1 LIEKPNFCVFT
12 GGPGVGKTT
21 LIRHLQSVGEIV
33 VEESARAVIREQ
45 VESGGCAV
53 PWLDSQA
60 FADRTAARD
69 IAIFDRLA
77 DETRRVFFDRGIF
90 DSYRANGAEP
100 SATLIEAIRTRRY
113 NASVFVFP
121 PWREI
126 YETDA
131 ERKQDWDEAE
141 ATFDKVLRVL
151 PQLGYEP
158 VVVPKG
164 DLAARAAFVLE
175 RAALAGSASGKSLRS
190 RSNPSRR
197 GGVTPPTKRRIV
209 QWTPKPKP

>member
-1 LIEKPNFCVFT
+1 LIEKPNFFVFT

-21 LIRHLQSVGEIV
+21 LLHHLRAMGEIV

-45 VESGGCAV
+45 VERGGSAV
-53 PWLDSQA
+53 PWIDNAA
-60 FADRTAARD
+60 FVEQTAARD

-77 DETRRVFFDRGIF
+77 RETRRVFFDRGIT

-100 SATLIEAIRTRRY
+100 SAGLIAAIATRRY
-113 NASVFVFP
+113 NQRVFLFP

-141 ATFDKVLRVL
+141 ATFGKIAQIF
-151 PQLGYEP
+151 PELGYEL
-158 VVVPKG
+158 VIVPKA
-164 DLAARAAFVLE
+164 DVATRAAFVLA
-175 RAALAGSASGKSLRS
+175 RA
-190 RSNPSRR
+190 
-197 GGVTPPTKRRIV
+197 V
-209 QWTPKPKP
+209 